1 MKKKV
6 RSACKQTL
14 SKSFRVKIVL
24 NIRVILEV
32 QYFIDILEN
41 VPTDV
46 SREAKGQRIPRKSKN
61 KHK

>member
-1 MKKKV
+1 M
-6 RSACKQTL
+6 
-14 SKSFRVKIVL
+14 L

-32 QYFIDILEN
+32 QLFHCFIDILEN

>member
-1 MKKKV
+1 M
-6 RSACKQTL
+6 
-14 SKSFRVKIVL
+14 L

-32 QYFIDILEN
+32 QLFDILEN